1 MTTKPLAGTYDV
13 LSVLRRA
20 LTYLLPY
27 RSRFG
32 GGVLLTAAGI
42 GLDLVKP
49 LPLALVLDVVLG
61 ESKLPAWLQPALG
74 GFSSVALLSIAAGA
88 IVVVTFL
95 RGACTVAAN
104 YLTIYTG
111 QQMVN
116 DLRTGFWAHLQKL
129 S

>member
-1 MTTKPLAGTYDV
+1 MSTQTNAGTYDV

-20 LTYLLPY
+20 LGYLSPY
-27 RSRFG
+27 RGRFG
-32 GGVLLTAAGI
+32 AGVLLTAAGI
-42 GLDLVKP
+42 ALDLVKP

-61 ESKLPAWLQPALG
+61 ESKLPLWMQPLLG
-74 GFSSVALLSIAAGA
+74 GFSSVALLSIAAAA

-116 DLRTGFWAHLQKL
+116 DLRTGFWAHLQK
-129 S
+129 